1 MSRYLRR
8 PESRQLRERP
18 REDTGAT
25 VQDEA
30 GCHEKLFPSTVTLTS
45 LGLAAHTAQW
55 LKMFTAQ
62 TAVRAGAPEP
72 TQSWELSDDLHR
84 NCGIRACVCLLFI
97 YTRACIHVHTP
108 FTCAHIIHT
117 YSRGNKNKS
126 ERILKDGQLQDFK
139 KQPFSIQ

>member
-1 MSRYLRR
+1 MSRHLRR

-25 VQDEA
+25 VQDKA

-62 TAVRAGAPEP
+62 TARE
-72 TQSWELSDDLHR
+72 SWSSRTHTEL
-84 NCGIRACVCLLFI
+84 GV
-97 YTRACIHVHTP
+97 VV
-108 FTCAHIIHT
+108 
-117 YSRGNKNKS
+117 
-126 ERILKDGQLQDFK
+126 
-139 KQPFSIQ
+139 